1 MFMHTVEVDEGIDF
15 SKHISP
21 FNKMDILAP
30 LSHHIQIPISSSLVF
45 KRIGQVC
52 VVVENI

>member
-1 MFMHTVEVDEGIDF
+1 MHTVEVDEGIDF